1 MSFLE
6 KLKLRWDLSLFS
18 LVITNIIVIVIAI
31 IQKWD
36 FPILFSVYI
45 AQTQIIAFFYFFKII
60 FKKNTITYGLT
71 INKKTINPTITNKLI
86 LALLYYGG
94 FYLVMRIVYFFAQFL
109 SFTVPGLNLSK
120 MATAF
125 VGIVI
130 FFINHLISFIVNFK
144 IDSEKEETLKE
155 LMIAPYLRII
165 PIIIICFFGI
175 LLNFLSIIFLILKA
189 IVDIYS
195 HNYIHQMKEDY
206 FKYKIKNKTKE
217 NPKTNLIKIKS
228 SVAPFVKG
236 LVIYWIISFAIL
248 IVILFIVLGAIV
260 NFWFYIASGLSL
272 IVTILIILVFL
283 KHFKRI
289 NESDK

>member
-18 LVITNIIVIVIAI
+18 LVITNIIVIVLAI

-36 FPILFSVYI
+36 FTILFSVYI

-86 LALLYYGG
+86 LALVYYGG
-94 FYLVMRIVYFFAQFL
+94 FYFAMRIVYFFTSFL
-109 SFTVPGLNLSK
+109 SFSMPRMDLSK
-120 MATAF
+120 MAIAF
-125 VGIVI
+125 FGIAI

-144 IDSEKEETLKE
+144 TDSEKEETLKE
-155 LMIAPYLRII
+155 LMIAPYLRTI
-165 PIIIICFFGI
+165 PIIIISFFGI
-175 LLNFLSIIFLILKA
+175 LLNFLSVIFLIFKA

-195 HNYIHQMKEDY
+195 HNYIHKIKEDY
-206 FKYKIKNKTKE
+206 FKYKIKNKTQK
-217 NPKTNLIKIKS
+217 NPKINLIKIKS
-228 SVAPFVKG
+228 SVAPFIKG
-236 LVIYWIISFAIL
+236 LVIYWIISFATL
-248 IVILFIVLGAIV
+248 IVLLFLFLGAIV

-272 IVTILIILVFL
+272 IITILLIMVFL

-289 NESDK
+289 NEPDK

>member
-1 MSFLE
+1 MNFSE

-165 PIIIICFFGI
+165 PIIIISFFGI

-217 NPKTNLIKIKS
+217 NSKTNLIKIKS

-236 LVIYWIISFAIL
+236 LVIYWIVSVAIL

-289 NESDK
+289 NEPDK

>member
-1 MSFLE
+1 MNFSE
-6 KLKLRWDLSLFS
+6 KLKLKWDLSLFS
-18 LVITNIIVIVIAI
+18 LVITNIIVIILAI

-155 LMIAPYLRII
+155 LMIAPYLRTI
-165 PIIIICFFGI
+165 PIIIISFFGI

-195 HNYIHQMKEDY
+195 HNYIHQMKDDY
-206 FKYKIKNKTKE
+206 LKYKVKNKTKE

-272 IVTILIILVFL
+272 IVTILLILVFL

>member
-1 MSFLE
+1 MIFLE

-45 AQTQIIAFFYFFKII
+45 AQIQIIAFFYFFKII

-155 LMIAPYLRII
+155 LMIAPYLRTI
-165 PIIIICFFGI
+165 PIIIISFFGI

-195 HNYIHQMKEDY
+195 HNYIHQMKDDY
-206 FKYKIKNKTKE
+206 LKYKVKNKTKE

-236 LVIYWIISFAIL
+236 LVIYWIVSVAI
-248 IVILFIVLGAIV
+248 FIVLLFLILGAIV

-272 IVTILIILVFL
+272 IVTILLILVFL

>member
-289 NESDK
+289 NEPDK

>member
-1 MSFLE
+1 MNFSE

-109 SFTVPGLNLSK
+109 SFTMPGLNLSK

-165 PIIIICFFGI
+165 PIIIISFFGI

-195 HNYIHQMKEDY
+195 HNYIHQMKDDY
-206 FKYKIKNKTKE
+206 LKYKVKNKTKE

-236 LVIYWIISFAIL
+236 LVIYWIVSVAI
-248 IVILFIVLGAIV
+248 FIVLLFLILGAIV

-272 IVTILIILVFL
+272 IVTILLILVFL